1 MLATNAKTGFKIGG
15 IVGIII
21 LLLGVAVVFGIFQ
34 MSKVS
39 QEIIEISEEYSPLQG
54 IIGTIGKQ
62 QLNQAV
68 NFEKIQR
75 LQGVSNPSLLEQ
87 AKEEFWFSGG
97 IIDSEITRASNLVKA
112 GYDIANS
119 KESQLELQLIQ
130 QQISDIAILH
140 NDYENSAREAI
151 TALETPSIGNDISQF
166 NRIAQIE
173 FQLQSEIDDLGDQIS
188 ILVDQSTRQ
197 IEENESASL
206 LAQVII
212 ITIVGGIAG
221 ALGLLLNH
229 INRDLQKEVD
239 YKTSELQTANEKLK
253 KIDEMKDEF
262 IGIASHELKS
272 PIQPIFGFA
281 ELAKAGDIDQ
291 DEAWDGVTE
300 LAHKLQDLANDVLDV
315 SRIESNRLVLHKEKI
330 KINDSI
336 DSTARVLKLN
346 LRSSVRIEEKLDEN
360 VEIFADRVR
369 LEQVIRNLLVNAI
382 KFTSEGV
389 IRIETH
395 VNQEE
400 QNLQVIVSDSG
411 TGIPKE
417 ILSKIFEKFVTKG
430 HGVENQMG
438 TGLGLYLC
446 KGIIEAHGGS
456 ITAKNGKKSGAIFS
470 FSIPIVPKKLEKTKE
485 IARK

>member
-39 QEIIEISEEYSPLQG
+39 QEIIEISEEYAPLQG

-62 QLNQAV
+62 QMNQAV
-68 NFEKIQR
+68 NFEKILRFQGTSNV
-75 LQGVSNPSLLEQ
+75 LQQNN
-87 AKEEFWFSGG
+87 AIEEFWLSGG
-97 IIDSEITRASNLVKA
+97 IIDSEITRANNLVQA

-119 KESQLELQLIQ
+119 RDSQLELQVIQ
-130 QQISDIAILH
+130 QKISDITILH
-140 NDYENSAREAI
+140 NDYENLARDAI
-151 TALETPSIGNDISQF
+151 TSMENSPIGSDISQI
-166 NRIAQIE
+166 NKITQKE
-173 FQLQSEIDDLGDQIS
+173 FQLQNEIDDLSNQIS
-188 ILVDQSTRQ
+188 ILVDHSTKQ

-212 ITIVGGIAG
+212 ITIVGVIAG
-221 ALGLLLNH
+221 MLGLLLNH
-229 INRDLQKEVD
+229 INRDLQSEVN
-239 YKTSELQTANEKLK
+239 YKTQELQTANEKLK

-281 ELAKAGDIDQ
+281 ELAKSGDIDQ

-315 SRIESNRLVLHKEKI
+315 SRIESNRLILHNEKI
-330 KINDSI
+330 KINDVI
-336 DSTARVLKLN
+336 NGTTRILKLN
-346 LRSSVRIEEKLDEN
+346 LRDSVKIEEKLDEN
-360 VEIFADRVR
+360 VEIIADRVR

-382 KFTSEGV
+382 KFTSEGT
-389 IRIETH
+389 IRVETH

-411 TGIPKE
+411 LGIPE
-417 ILSKIFEKFVTKG
+417 DILSNIFEKFVTKG

-438 TGLGLYLC
+438 TGLGLFLC
-446 KGIIEAHGGS
+446 KGIIEAHGGNIS
-456 ITAKNGKKSGAIFS
+456 AKNGQKSGAVFS
-470 FSIPIVPKKLEKTKE
+470 FTIPIAPKKLEKSEE
-485 IARK
+485 IATK

>member
-1 MLATNAKTGFKIGG
+1 MLDTNAKTGFKIGG

-21 LLLGVAVVFGIFQ
+21 LLLGVAVIFGIFQ

-62 QLNQAV
+62 HLNQAV

-75 LQGVSNPSLLEQ
+75 LQGISNSPGLEQ

-97 IIDSEITRASNLVKA
+97 IIDSEIARANNLVKA

-119 KESQLELQLIQ
+119 RDSQLELQVIQ
-130 QQISDIAILH
+130 QQISDIALLH
-140 NDYENSAREAI
+140 NDYENLAREAI
-151 TALETPSIGNDISQF
+151 TTMESSSIGNDITLM
-166 NRIAQIE
+166 NRISEKE
-173 FQLQSEIDDLGDQIS
+173 FQLQNEIDGLSNQIS
-188 ILVDQSTRQ
+188 LLVDDSTRQ
-197 IEENESASL
+197 IEENESTSL

-221 ALGLLLNH
+221 TLGLLLNH
-229 INRDLQKEVD
+229 INRDLQSEVN
-239 YKTSELQTANEKLK
+239 YKTAELQTANEKLK

-315 SRIESNRLVLHKEKI
+315 SRIESNRLILHKEKI

-336 DSTARVLKLN
+336 HSTARVLKFN
-346 LRSSVRIEEKLDEN
+346 LRNSVRIEEKLDEN

-382 KFTSEGV
+382 KFTAEGV

-400 QNLQVIVSDSG
+400 QSLQIIVSDSG
-411 TGIPKE
+411 SGIPEE
-417 ILSKIFEKFVTKG
+417 ILSNIFDKFVTKG

-456 ITAKNGKKSGAIFS
+456 IAAKNAKNSGAVFS
-470 FSIPIVPKKLEKTKE
+470 LTIPISPKKLEKTKE
-485 IARK
+485 IATK